1 MKRLAVAVLCCA
13 GAVLSA
19 QSPRVTVIRAARMLD
34 VVSGRVVPN
43 AVVVIK
49 GDRIESV
56 PPPALTTGGSAAAP
70 GATMID
76 LGDVTLLPGLIDA
89 HTHNL
94 LEPED
99 EITPPILTKSQA
111 YRAIEATAAVKKN
124 LEAGFTTMR
133 DLDSEGAGFAD
144 VALRDAIN
152 RGIIPGPRL
161 FVATYALT
169 ITAGHMNL
177 TGMNPDITVP
187 DPAALT
193 DSRDQMIAE
202 IRREVKY
209 GADWI
214 KLYATG
220 TLRHVNQETLEPM
233 SQVSLDDVKA
243 VVGEAARWR
252 KDVAAHAYGGV
263 GARNAV
269 EGGVRSIEH
278 GWILDDD
285 TLRLMVQK
293 GTYYC
298 PTLSVFRPEADFEKP
313 TDFSRRVV
321 ESHKRTFQNAM
332 KAGVKIVFGTDV
344 GGFPHGTNN
353 REFTYMTEYRMTPI
367 EAIRSA
373 TTRAAELLR
382 MENSLGAIAAGRY
395 ADLIAVDGDPLKD
408 IEAIKRVKFVM
419 KAGEVFVGPGNGL
432 RTATQNPR
440 TMTTKYGAL
449 AVDRSVPEIARP
461 LVPRY
466 RGATSTDVVI
476 VGAD

>member
-1 MKRLAVAVLCCA
+1 MNRLLTALLAGGALMA
-13 GAVLSA
+13 SGAVLA
-19 QSPRVTVIRAARMLD
+19 ADQATQNPGTQTQSQ
-34 VVSGRVVPN
+34 PN
-43 AVVVIK
+43 AAK
-49 GDRIESV
+49 GTSGDTNAKSPANEHRPGVESKNENPDAPRDPKSV
-56 PPPALTTGGSAAAP
+56 YSTELKKCDSLQGTEKQKCVAAA
-70 GATMID
+70 
-76 LGDVTLLPGLIDA
+76 
-89 HTHNL
+89 
-94 LEPED
+94 
-99 EITPPILTKSQA
+99 
-111 YRAIEATAAVKKN
+111 KKN

-152 RGIIPGPRL
+152 KGVVPGPRL

-169 ITAGHMNL
+169 ITGGHMNL
-177 TGMNPDITVP
+177 SGVNPDINVP
-187 DPAALT
+187 DPATLT
-193 DSRDQMIAE
+193 DSRDAMIAE

-220 TLRHVNQETLEPM
+220 TLRHVNRDTLEPL

-278 GWILDDD
+278 GWILDED

-293 GTYYC
+293 GTFWC
-298 PTLSVFRPEADFEKP
+298 PTLSVFRPEAGIGQPDE
-313 TDFSRRVV
+313 FSRRVV
-321 ESHKRTFQNAM
+321 ESHKRTFQAGM

-353 REFTYMTEYRMTPI
+353 REFTYMVEYGMTPL

-382 MENSLGAIAAGRY
+382 MEKEIGSIAPGHY
-395 ADLIAVDGDPLKD
+395 ADIIAVQGDPLQN
-408 IEAIKRVKFVM
+408 IEAIKNVRFVM
-419 KAGEVFVGPGNGL
+419 KGGEVYVKPAA
-432 RTATQNPR
+432 AT
-440 TMTTKYGAL
+440 
-449 AVDRSVPEIARP
+449 RS
-461 LVPRY
+461 
-466 RGATSTDVVI
+466 GTSSQYD
-476 VGAD
+476 